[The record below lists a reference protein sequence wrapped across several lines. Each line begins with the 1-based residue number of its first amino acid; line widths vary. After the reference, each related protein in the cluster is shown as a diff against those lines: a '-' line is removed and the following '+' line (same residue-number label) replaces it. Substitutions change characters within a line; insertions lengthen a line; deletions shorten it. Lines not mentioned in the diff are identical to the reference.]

1 MPQMRWNLPCEV
13 NKQKEEEKKENR
25 YARSLK
31 CKIESMAINNTIT
44 RVCMRVAVG
53 QIWIQAALLD
63 SKQERERSIEKKLS
77 KKKNNA
83 NNKQ

>member
-13 NKQKEEEKKENR
+13 NKQKEEEEEKKENR

-63 SKQERERSIEKKLS
+63 SKQERERSIEK
-77 KKKNNA
+77 N
-83 NNKQ
+83 

>member
-1 MPQMRWNLPCEV
+1 MRWDLPCEV
-13 NKQKEEEKKENR
+13 NKQKEKKKKNR

-44 RVCMRVAVG
+44 RVCMRAAVG

-63 SKQERERSIEKKLS
+63 SKQERERSMERTGW
-77 KKKNNA
+77 KKKTKKH
-83 NNKQ
+83 KQ

>member
-1 MPQMRWNLPCEV
+1 MRRNLPCEV
-13 NKQKEEEKKENR
+13 NKQKEKKENR

-31 CKIESMAINNTIT
+31 CKIESMAINDTIT
-44 RVCMRVAVG
+44 RMCMRVAVR

-63 SKQERERSIEKKLS
+63 SMRKSMERTGQKKQKT
-77 KKKNNA
+77 

>member
-1 MPQMRWNLPCEV
+1 
-13 NKQKEEEKKENR
+13 
-25 YARSLK
+25 
-31 CKIESMAINNTIT
+31 MAINNTIT

-63 SKQERERSIEKKLS
+63 SKQERERSIDKKTQQ
-77 KKKNNA
+77 KKKNA

>member
-13 NKQKEEEKKENR
+13 NKQKEEEEKKKENR

-31 CKIESMAINNTIT
+31 CKIENMAINNTIT
-44 RVCMRVAVG
+44 RVCMRVVVG

-63 SKQERERSIEKKLS
+63 SKQERERSIEKKTQQ
-77 KKKNNA
+77 K
-83 NNKQ
+83 